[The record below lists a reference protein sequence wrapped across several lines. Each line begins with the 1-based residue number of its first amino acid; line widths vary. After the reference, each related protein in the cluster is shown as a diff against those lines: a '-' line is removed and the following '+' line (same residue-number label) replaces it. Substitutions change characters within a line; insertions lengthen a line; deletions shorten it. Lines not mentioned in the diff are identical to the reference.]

1 MYRLIQILAIVI
13 RLHWTQKCRCHL
25 DILIL
30 FGFGLFFD
38 IHTVLRMVAYMVVV
52 SRLRAH
58 HRRGNRNIM
67 RAKDPI
73 VCMSTVFNGLTA
85 AGTARAHQASRKY
98 QRG

>member
-1 MYRLIQILAIVI
+1 MQMSLR
-13 RLHWTQKCRCHL
+13 HTN
-25 DILIL
+25 
-30 FGFGLFFD
+30 FGLFFFFFV

-58 HRRGNRNIM
+58 HRRGNRSIM
-67 RAKDPI
+67 RAKEPI
-73 VCMSTVFNGLTA
+73 VCMSTVFDGLTA